1 MEEETRAVPQN
12 MWSKLS
18 QQMNLD
24 NGYMGVLCSVF
35 LCCLFCVYKF
45 EIISRV
51 KLFKWPLVKFKPN

>member
-1 MEEETRAVPQN
+1 MEERDGAVPMVN

-51 KLFKWPLVKFKPN
+51 KTFLNGLLVI

>member
-1 MEEETRAVPQN
+1 MGN
-12 MWSKLS
+12 IWSKLS

-51 KLFKWPLVKFKPN
+51 KTFKMASCEI